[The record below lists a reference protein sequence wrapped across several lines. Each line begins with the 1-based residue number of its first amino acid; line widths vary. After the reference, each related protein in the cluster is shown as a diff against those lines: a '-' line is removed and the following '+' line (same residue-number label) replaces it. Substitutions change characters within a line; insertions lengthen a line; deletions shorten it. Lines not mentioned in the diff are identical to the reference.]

1 MRDASV
7 ERCVLLVTAGEER
20 ALLAGIVHQEGLL
33 VDLAE
38 SMEEAA
44 ERVSKGDPPSMLIV
58 DLSREEE
65 AWTFLDRIRP
75 SCAGAPVRVLAL
87 LDADREAELAE
98 RAVDLG
104 VHEFLRR
111 PLVPDVVRAR
121 IRSQLQTA
129 RELAERQA
137 VADDLLELL
146 ALTRRLASTLDVG
159 TLLYDLVN
167 RLAGSL
173 GADRVSL
180 VLVDQARKKG
190 MVMAASDDRQIQD
203 LEIALSDYPEI
214 EEVLRTRSALVIDE
228 VAHHPVMV
236 PVRERLM
243 ERGIG
248 SLALFPLVFE
258 EEVTGVLFL
267 RTKKTH
273 AFSRRDRFFAEMV
286 AEATAV
292 ALRNARLFEHMRD
305 ESKRATAQRLRAE
318 QQIAGLERFADLYE
332 HVREGILVVDE
343 AGRVV
348 NANPSA
354 EAVLSAYGH
363 LEGKRLPSLGY
374 ENEDHD
380 RLQMLVDSLSR
391 GLPAG
396 PLEVSVRGEGG
407 EVRCLSVSGGPLSE
421 GGAVVS
427 FRDVTEERRVERELR
442 STTEFLRNLI
452 DSSADAIVAA
462 DRRGNILLWNAA
474 AERITGWSAE
484 EVLGGKRRVWEIY
497 PDDGAREVMRLLKG
511 EEHGGPGRLESI
523 RVDLLSKEGER
534 IPVNL
539 SASILREDGQEVA
552 TMGIFT
558 DLRERLRIERK
569 LSKAQDK
576 LLRTEK
582 QAMIAE
588 LAGTAAHELNQPLT
602 SVMGYA
608 ELLKRRIPEG
618 DPNYRAV
625 DIIFRESERMAE
637 IVRKIG
643 RITRYETKTY
653 IGNTRIVDLDRAV
666 AATKETGVLLDE
678 EDDEEAAT
686 ETGGLER

>member
-1 MRDASV
+1 MVAR
-7 ERCVLLVTAGEER
+7 
-20 ALLAGIVHQEGLL
+20 LAHDEGLT

-38 SMEEAA
+38 GAEEAVRRMEA
-44 ERVSKGDPPSMLIV
+44 GDRALTLLVV
-58 DLSREEE
+58 DLSREAE
-65 AWTFLDRIRP
+65 ALTFLERIRSEP
-75 SCAGAPVRVLAL
+75 GGASARVLAL
-87 LDADREAELAE
+87 LDPEREAELAG

-121 IRSQLQTA
+121 LRAQLQTA

-137 VADDLLELL
+137 VADDLVELL

-159 TLLYDLVN
+159 ALLYDLVT

-180 VLVDQARKKG
+180 VLVDQARKRG
-190 MVMAASDDRQIQD
+190 VVMAASDDRRIQD

-214 EEVLRTRSALVIDE
+214 EEVLRTRRPLVVDE
-228 VAHHPVMV
+228 VAHHPVLD
-236 PVRERLM
+236 PVRERLL
-243 ERGIG
+243 EYGIG

-267 RTKKTH
+267 RTKQTH
-273 AFSRRDRFFAEMV
+273 AFSSRDRFFAEMV

-318 QQIAGLERFADLYE
+318 QQIAGLARFADLYE

-343 AGRVV
+343 AGRIG

-354 EAVLSAYGH
+354 EEVLKAYGN

-380 RLQMLVDSLSR
+380 RLQMLVESLAR
-391 GLPAG
+391 GLPVG

-442 STTEFLRNLI
+442 STSEFLRNLI

-484 EVLGGKRRVWEIY
+484 EVLGGRKHVWEIY
-497 PDDGAREVMRLLKG
+497 PDDGAREVMRLLKS

-534 IPVNL
+534 IPVSL
-539 SASILREDGQEVA
+539 SASILREDGPALAVVKGQLETA
-552 TMGIFT
+552 FA
-558 DLRERLRIERK
+558 DLRGRLRIERK

-608 ELLKRRIPEG
+608 ELLKRRIPES

-666 AATKETGVLLDE
+666 VATKEAGVLIDE
-678 EDDEEAAT
+678 EEEQVAT
-686 ETGGLER
+686 DTGGLER